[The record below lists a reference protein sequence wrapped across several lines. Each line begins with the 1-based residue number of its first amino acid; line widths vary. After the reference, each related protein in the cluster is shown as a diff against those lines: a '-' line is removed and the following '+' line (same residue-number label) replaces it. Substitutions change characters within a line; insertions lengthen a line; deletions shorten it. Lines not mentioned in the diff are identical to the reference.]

1 MYKTIKNILTF
12 IKRTLGYTFEFI
24 FLIIVLCS
32 FAIQSVPFQKKLAE
46 KATAI
51 LSKELNAKITVDK
64 IRINGLHFIKIEGL
78 YLEDQQKDT
87 LLYSPSFV
95 GNVNQFSLENKLLL
109 VDLLK
114 LDNTRIK
121 LQKYKGDTSLNVQ
134 FLINYFK
141 KKEQKKTS
149 FKFLSENIK
158 LNNVHF
164 SYDDWNTKEKE
175 YGVDFKHID
184 IKKLTGGVSQFQNH
198 GASTRFSLSH
208 LSLEEK
214 SGFVANN
221 LTAFVLVGS
230 KKIEIKDLNILT
242 PQSDLKAKELIF
254 IYRDFKDFRDYVNAV
269 YMNGDVQASKLNMTD
284 LSYFAPAL
292 KKMSHTVTFKGKV
305 KGPVNELYVNDFHF
319 GLSENTYINCDAE
332 IKGLP
337 YMDEVLFYID
347 ISEAQT
353 FQKDLNLIDF
363 KSLGMKKDLVIP
375 KQLKHLGTVNITGV
389 LDGFYNDFNADLA
402 IKSDIG
408 AVKANLICGIDARS
422 KFYYKGKL
430 NTTLLEIDKIAGVND
445 LGLFSSN
452 LNIDGKGFTTKDIVL
467 KINGDIPLFEFKGYQ
482 YKNISLDGNFKDA
495 SFSGKLAV
503 RDNNIDLTFDGD
515 VDMNQNPISFN
526 FKADLQ
532 TIHLS
537 DLNLIKDRKSAMVC
551 LNIEANGFGNNL
563 DDFSGYIHLN
573 DVAYYGNGKDY
584 YFDSILFESQSNTR
598 YHSINVFA
606 QFAELSMVGNYSL
619 DSLPQSLYGLGT
631 KVLPSVFSKKE
642 QIKIKNQQFDLNLKV
657 NDLSMLTS
665 LFYPELEVSDQTKI
679 NCKYQ
684 SNQDL
689 LKLYFHS
696 DYINY
701 KNFKFK
707 GIELDTSKKISG
719 FDPFYVF
726 DLKID
731 SIIPKENLLI
741 QNIEIQTKAYQ
752 DNVSSSI
759 FWEAPDSSYWGK
771 VAVDGYILNPSSF
784 EINVLPST
792 FYGKKIGEW
801 NIYRNAEISIDT
813 TAINIRNL
821 LANNDFQTVRLNGK
835 ISEKPIDQLN
845 FELGSFELSN
855 INDLIGNNNNKTKL
869 GGVVNLSG
877 FVSDIYN
884 DIYFDAYSWVN
895 DFSVSDEI
903 IGDVELS
910 SNWNAELDR
919 VELFG
924 SIEREN
930 GIRDFEISKGYY
942 YPKKKKNNID
952 LLIDFK
958 KTNLSFVNLFLPKAI
973 RDLKGNII
981 GELTVLGEVKTPI
994 IKGDLY
1000 LDSAQVTIDMLNTT
1014 YYTHGKIKVEEDLIG
1029 LEALPIKDKYGSEA
1043 TLVGSF
1049 MHSNFR
1055 DYSYDFFA
1063 FFDKPFLV
1071 MNTNYQQN
1079 PLYYGNAFATGD
1091 VSIGFENILDINV
1104 NAKSEKGTNITLPL
1118 YGSEEVVL
1126 EDFITFI
1133 NQDSTEDEYEVNL
1146 DGINLNLSLDITEDA
1161 EIQLVFDEV
1170 VGDAIKGIGNGHI
1183 DMYIDPF
1190 YDFYMFGNYTITDG
1204 SYLFTLRDF
1213 INKKFKVK
1221 QGGTL
1226 SWYGNP
1232 YDADINLTAIYPLKA
1247 SLYDIMPTNE
1257 KDQYKQKANVNCE
1270 MNLTNSL
1277 FNPNID
1283 FNIDLPRS
1291 DENAR
1296 SILANLVNTP
1306 TEMNRQ
1312 VFSLLILNKFLP
1324 REDAGSSGSGIVGAT
1339 TSEMLSNQLSN
1350 MLTNFSDDFDIGFNY
1365 RPGDEISNKEVALA
1379 LSTQLL
1385 NDKLTI
1391 STSLGVSSGVNGSS
1405 SAESTSNFIGDVD
1418 IEYQLNDKGN
1428 LRVHAFNRSNEFDPT
1443 TTSNAK
1449 NTQGV
1454 GLFYQEDFN
1463 TFKEL
1468 YCKLLNVLK
1477 KKAKKLDCEEE

>member
-1 MYKTIKNILTF
+1 MYKNIKNIFTI
-12 IKRTLGYTFEFI
+12 IKRTIGYAFEFL

-32 FAIQSVPFQKKLAE
+32 FAIQSAQFQKKIAE
-46 KATAI
+46 KATDI
-51 LSKELNAKITVDK
+51 LSKELNAKISIDK
-64 IRINGLHFIKIEGL
+64 IRINGLHYIKIEGL
-78 YLEDQQKDT
+78 YLEDQEKDT
-87 LLYSPSFV
+87 LLYAPSFV
-95 GNVNQFSLENKLLL
+95 GNLDKFSLENKLLL
-109 VDLLK
+109 VDILK
-114 LDNTRIK
+114 LEDTRIK
-121 LQKYKGDTSLNVQ
+121 LQKYKGDTTLNIQ
-134 FLINYFK
+134 FLLNYLN
-141 KKEQKKTS
+141 KKEKKKTS
-149 FKFLSENIK
+149 FKFLSENIS

-164 SYDDWNTKEKE
+164 SYDDWNVKEKD

-184 IKKLTGGVSQFQNH
+184 IKKLHGGINKFQNH

-214 SGFVANN
+214 SGFIANN
-221 LTAFVLVGS
+221 LTAFVLVS
-230 KKIEIKDLNILT
+230 PKKIEIKDLNILT
-242 PQSDLKAKELIF
+242 PESDLNAKELTF
-254 IYRDFKDFRDYVNAV
+254 IYRDFRDFRDYVNAV
-269 YMNGDVQASKLNMTD
+269 YMKGDVQASKLNMTD

-292 KKMSHTVTFKGKV
+292 KKMSHTVTFEGKV

-337 YMDEVLFYID
+337 YLDEVLFYID

-353 FQKDLNLIDF
+353 YREDLNLIDF
-363 KSLGMKKDLVIP
+363 KALGMKNDLTIP
-375 KQLKHLGTVNITGV
+375 KQLKHLGVVNITGI
-389 LDGFYNDFNADLA
+389 LDGFYNDFNANLS

-408 AVKANLICGIDARS
+408 AVKADLICGVNKNS

-430 NTTLLEIDKIAGVND
+430 NTKLLEIDKISGVND
-445 LGLFSSN
+445 LGLVSSN
-452 LNIDGKGFTTKDIVL
+452 LTIDGKGFTKKDISL
-467 KINGDIPLFEFKGYQ
+467 KINGDIPLFEYKGYQ
-482 YKNISLDGNFKDA
+482 YKNVSLDGKIEKA
-495 SFSGKLAV
+495 SYTGKLKV
-503 RDNNIDLTFDGD
+503 RDNNIDLVFDGD
-515 VDMNQNPISFN
+515 IDMNQNPISFN
-526 FKADLQ
+526 FEADLQ
-532 TIHLS
+532 TVHLS
-537 DLNLIKDRKSAMVC
+537 DLNLIEGRKSAMVC
-551 LNIEANGFGNNL
+551 MNIEANGFGNNL
-563 DDFSGYIHLN
+563 DDFSGFIHLN
-573 DVAYYGNGKDY
+573 DVAYYENEKDY
-584 YFDSILFESQSNTR
+584 YFDSILFESQSNSR

-619 DSLPQSLYGLGT
+619 DSLPQSLYGLGA
-631 KVLPSVFSKKE
+631 KVLPSIFSKQE
-642 QIKIKNQQFDLNLKV
+642 QIEIKNQQFDLDLKV
-657 NDLSMLTS
+657 NNLSMLTT

-689 LKLYFHS
+689 LKLYFYS
-696 DYINY
+696 DFVNY
-701 KNFKFK
+701 KNFEFK
-707 GIELDTSKKISG
+707 GIELDTTKKISG

-731 SIIPKENLLI
+731 TIIPKENLLV
-741 QNIEIQTKAYQ
+741 QNVELQTKVYQ

-759 FWEAPDSSYWGK
+759 FWEAPDSSYWGNI
-771 VAVDGYILNPSSF
+771 AIDGYILSPSSF
-784 EINVLPST
+784 EVSVLPST
-792 FYGKKIGEW
+792 FYGKKIGKW
-801 NIYRNAEISIDT
+801 NIYRNAEISIDST
-813 TAINIRNL
+813 SIAIQNL
-821 LANNDFQTVRLNGK
+821 LANNNFQTVRLNGK

-855 INDLIGNNNNKTKL
+855 INDLIGNKSEKTKL

-884 DIYFDAYSWVN
+884 DVYFDAYSWIN
-895 DFSVSDEI
+895 NFSVSDEI

-910 SNWNAELDR
+910 SNWNAELER
-919 VELFG
+919 IELDG
-924 SIEREN
+924 SIERAN

-942 YPKKKKNNID
+942 YPRKELDNID
-952 LLIDFK
+952 LAIDFK

-973 RDLKGNII
+973 RDLKGNLL
-981 GELTVLGEVKTPI
+981 GELTVLGELKSPRLQ
-994 IKGDLY
+994 GDLY

-1014 YYTHGKIKVEEDLIG
+1014 YYTHGKIKIEEDLIG
-1029 LEALPIKDKYGSEA
+1029 LEALPIKDKFGSEA

-1049 MHSNFR
+1049 VHQNFR
-1055 DYSYDFFA
+1055 NYSYDFFA
-1063 FFDKPFLV
+1063 FFDHPFLV
-1071 MNTNYQQN
+1071 MNTNYEQN
-1079 PLYYGNAFATGD
+1079 PLYYGDAFATGD
-1091 VSIGFENILDINV
+1091 VSIGFEKILEINV

-1126 EDFITFI
+1126 EDFITFV
-1133 NQDSTEDEYEVNL
+1133 NKDSTADDYEVNL

-1170 VGDAIKGIGNGHI
+1170 VGDAIKGIGSGHI

-1190 YDFYMFGNYTITDG
+1190 YDFYMFGNYTIKEG

-1213 INKKFKVK
+1213 INKKFSVK

-1247 SLYDIMPTNE
+1247 SLYNIMPE
-1257 KDQYKQKANVNCE
+1257 SERDLYKQKVNVNCE

-1283 FNIDLPRS
+1283 FNINLPRS

-1296 SILANLVNTP
+1296 SALLNLVNTP

-1324 REDAGSSGSGIVGAT
+1324 RVDASGAGNGIVGAT

-1350 MLTNFSDDFDIGFNY
+1350 MLSNFSDDFDIGFNY

-1391 STSLGVSSGVNGSS
+1391 STNLGVSSGVNGSNS
-1405 SAESTSNFIGDVD
+1405 TTSTSNFIGDVD
-1418 IEYQLNDKGN
+1418 VEYQLNDKGN

-1477 KKAKKLDCEEE
+1477 KKTKRANCDEE